1 MLYLEILQGKKYI
14 KRSELERI
22 STDDASSDED
32 YVTTPI
38 PSTSILQ
45 SPTSLIP
52 VEDSPI
58 FSIPKSEVSHV
69 YAVGSYSKHNIL

>member
-1 MLYLEILQGKKYI
+1 M

-22 STDDASSDED
+22 STGEEPPEEEA
-32 YVTTPI
+32 VTTPT

-45 SPTSLIP
+45 SPTSLVP

-58 FSIPKSEVSHV
+58 FSIPKSEVSQLPRFFTNMLV
-69 YAVGSYSKHNIL
+69 STGLRNI